1 MIGFSFKNNS
11 HKVRNQL
18 TTDTKEPAET
28 FKTLSLNVILPKKH
42 AFCLMPRIPTP
53 FFRFKHF
60 TVWHD
65 RSALRVCTE
74 ACILGAYANVSGCK
88 RALDIGTGTG
98 LLALMIAQRNASM
111 AIEAIEIEK
120 QNFEQACEN
129 VLQSPFATQ
138 VSVFQ
143 GAIQDWQKP
152 QGDHPLLDTFEAIKY
167 DLIISNPPF
176 FDNHLRSK
184 REERNRALHTETL
197 PLKDLAA
204 SVVRLLATEGR
215 FVVLL
220 PPYQTQILTEL
231 LALSGLW
238 PSHQLQ
244 IFQRQ
249 GKPIFRQITTFESI
263 KKAMD
268 SENLYIHDDE
278 GKYSDGF
285 RTLLKEYY
293 LIF

>member
-1 MIGFSFKNNS
+1 
-11 HKVRNQL
+11 
-18 TTDTKEPAET
+18 
-28 FKTLSLNVILPKKH
+28 
-42 AFCLMPRIPTP
+42 MPRIPTP
-53 FFRFKHF
+53 FFRFKQF

-74 ACILGAYANVSGCK
+74 ACILGAYANVRGSK

-120 QNFEQACEN
+120 QNFEQASEN
-129 VLQSPFATQ
+129 VLRSPFVTQ
-138 VSVFQ
+138 ISVFQ
-143 GAIQDWQKP
+143 VAIQDWQKP
-152 QGDHPLLDTFEAIKY
+152 EEGNPVSDSHEAKKY
-167 DLIISNPPF
+167 DLIVSNPPF
-176 FDNHLRSK
+176 FDKHLRSK

-197 PLKDLAA
+197 SLPDLAA
-204 SVVRLLATEGR
+204 SVVRLLTAEGR

-231 LALSGLW
+231 LAAYGLW
-238 PSHQLQ
+238 PTHQLQ
-244 IFQRQ
+244 IFQRE
-249 GKPIFRQITTFESI
+249 GKPIFRQITTFEPI
-263 KKAMD
+263 KKTTA
-268 SENLYIHDDE
+268 SEILYIHDDD

-293 LIF
+293 IIF